1 MRTSFPVQAAVA
13 LLFMLGAAGIAR
25 AHAFLDHAVPA
36 VGAQVGSAPTE
47 VKIWFTEEVEEAL
60 SSVQVLDAAGN
71 VIDKKDCHRDP
82 KDKKLL
88 IVSLPDKLPEGAYKV
103 VWKVV
108 STDTHMTNGDFK
120 FTYKAG
126 K

>member
-1 MRTSFPVQAAVA
+1 MRISIHMRATVVLIAV
-13 LLFMLGAAGIAR
+13 LGATGVAG
-25 AHAFLDHAVPA
+25 AHAFLDHAAPA

-88 IVSLPDKLPEGAYKV
+88 IVSLPDKLPEGTYKI